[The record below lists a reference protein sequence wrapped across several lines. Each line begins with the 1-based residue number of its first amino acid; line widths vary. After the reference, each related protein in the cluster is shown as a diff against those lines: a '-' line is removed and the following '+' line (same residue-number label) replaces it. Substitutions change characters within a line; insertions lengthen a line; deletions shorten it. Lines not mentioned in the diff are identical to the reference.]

1 MNDILMEIFPEA
13 VCNLIIR
20 FNIHPVAE
28 AFKHRIKIDE
38 EEIQA
43 VINLY
48 KCSFSFA
55 YFQNLAIEKQL
66 EYDRGNYHTW

>member
-1 MNDILMEIFPEA
+1 MNDMLMEIFPEA

-28 AFKHRIKIDE
+28 AIKRRIKIDE

-43 VINLY
+43 IINFY
-48 KCSFSFA
+48 NCTFSYA
-55 YFQNLAIEKQL
+55 YFRNYSDIKQI
-66 EYDRGNYHTW
+66 EYDRENYHTW

>member
-13 VCNLIIR
+13 VSNLIIR

-28 AFKHRIKIDE
+28 AFKRRIKIDE

-43 VINLY
+43 GN
-48 KCSFSFA
+48 KFSKMFI
-55 YFQNLAIEKQL
+55 FFCIFSESRNRKKTRI
-66 EYDRGNYHTW
+66 

>member
-1 MNDILMEIFPEA
+1 MNDISMEIFPEA
-13 VCNLIIR
+13 VSSLIIR

-28 AFKHRIKIDE
+28 AFKRRIKIDDE
-38 EEIQA
+38 ENQA

-66 EYDRGNYHTW
+66 EYDQENYHTW

>member
-28 AFKHRIKIDE
+28 AFKRRIKIDE
-38 EEIQA
+38 EEIQDI
-43 VINLY
+43 INFIIVHFLLHIFRI
-48 KCSFSFA
+48 S
-55 YFQNLAIEKQL
+55 Q
-66 EYDRGNYHTW
+66 T

>member
-13 VCNLIIR
+13 VSNLIIR

-28 AFKHRIKIDE
+28 AFKRRIKIDE

-55 YFQNLAIEKQL
+55 YFQNIGIEKQL
-66 EYDRGNYHTW
+66 AYDRGNYHTW

>member
-28 AFKHRIKIDE
+28 AFKRRIKIDE
-38 EEIQA
+38 EEIQD
-43 VINLY
+43 IMNFY
-48 KCSFSFA
+48 NCTFSFA
-55 YFQNLAIEKQL
+55 YFQNIADIKHI
-66 EYDRGNYHTW
+66 EYDRENYHTW

>member
-1 MNDILMEIFPEA
+1 MNDMLMEIFPEA

-28 AFKHRIKIDE
+28 AFKRRIKIDE

-48 KCSFSFA
+48 TCSFSFA
-55 YFQNLAIEKQL
+55 CFRISQ
-66 EYDRGNYHTW
+66 

>member
-1 MNDILMEIFPEA
+1 MLLKIFSEA
-13 VCNLIIR
+13 ISNLIVK

-28 AFKHRIKIDE
+28 AFKRRIRIDE
-38 EEIQA
+38 KEIQA
-43 VINLY
+43 VKSYI

>member
-28 AFKHRIKIDE
+28 AFKRRIKIDE
-38 EEIQA
+38 EEIQD
-43 VINLY
+43 VIHIYN
-48 KCSFSFA
+48 CSFSFA
-55 YFQNLAIEKQL
+55 YFQNIAVEKQL
-66 EYDRGNYHTW
+66 EYDRDNYHTW